1 MIPYLKGNY
10 ILHWSYPGALRLSAI
25 VEGTLLRA
33 ANKNMF
39 YYINDKF
46 VYDKN

>member
-1 MIPYLKGNY
+1 MIPYLKGNC
-10 ILHWSYPGALRLSAI
+10 ILHWNYSGALRLSAI

-39 YYINDKF
+39 Y
-46 VYDKN
+46 